1 MSETVIFSHFK
12 WEGWGRMF
20 EGLIRVGEI
29 NSVKIDTL
37 KILRVENHQ
46 QNVLTAGKNTVL

>member
-12 WEGWGRMF
+12 WKGWGRMF

-46 QNVLTAGKNTVL
+46 QNLLTAGKNTRL